1 MTEDNRDQ
9 YGRKDEKL
17 KIYRIPLNFKIDASV
32 LGFTIEWK
40 RLFESLAVGAICF
53 LTALMI
59 GGMCESY
66 AWYRGIR
73 FYWWNSSFYGWYQW
87 SILIRLP
94 IKNLPFHER
103 TEGIWSS

>member
-40 RLFESLAVGAICF
+40 RLF
-53 LTALMI
+53 I
-59 GGMCESY
+59 GS
-66 AWYRGIR
+66 RSNL
-73 FYWWNSSFYGWYQW
+73 FSNSINDRRHVFA
-87 SILIRLP
+87 
-94 IKNLPFHER
+94 
-103 TEGIWSS
+103 

>member
-40 RLFESLAVGAICF
+40 RLFES
-53 LTALMI
+53 
-59 GGMCESY
+59 
-66 AWYRGIR
+66 
-73 FYWWNSSFYGWYQW
+73 
-87 SILIRLP
+87 
-94 IKNLPFHER
+94 
-103 TEGIWSS
+103 